1 MTDEK
6 HATGVKEVA
15 SDKPR
20 VPADIPTFYADQVL
34 DIVYGI
40 WTSKIV
46 LGAEDGS
53 ASGVRPVATVVIPTP
68 SLMMACIRIATDVTK
83 SGMID
88 EASVRYEFALN
99 AMRELGGFLTQDSPQ
114 KGGAT
119 PPPEKS
125 QDTK

>member
-1 MTDEK
+1 MTNEER
-6 HATGVKEVA
+6 ATGVA
-15 SDKPR
+15 GADGDKPR

-68 SLMMACIRIATDVTK
+68 SLMVACIRIASDVTK
-83 SGMID
+83 SGMVD
-88 EASVRYEFALN
+88 EAAGRYEAALN
-99 AMRELGGFLTQDSPQ
+99 AMRELGSFLAQDFPQ
-114 KGGAT
+114 NGGAKNSSD
-119 PPPEKS
+119 KS
-125 QDTK
+125 